1 MDKRSKIIL
10 YALGAILIALFVV
23 ESNRPQPVNW
33 RPSYTSGDKVPLGA
47 YVLYDNLGALFE
59 GSKITAVDEVPVDFL
74 RDHDEVTNTSYLF
87 LNDYLIFDKTETD
100 YLMEY
105 VERGNK
111 VFIAASNAVGP
122 LADTLKLEV
131 SSNSFY
137 GGGGADTIRTRLI
150 NTSFDDRSYVY
161 HREGSYRYF
170 ESYDTLRT
178 KVLGEVLA
186 FNPGSGYLESLFE
199 DEEGLI
205 EPAAGALENEAADED
220 SFENIKARELKTRKT
235 PQVNYIE
242 VKVGKGAFY
251 YNLNPIAYS
260 NYYLLNGK
268 ENYAAESLSYLNKGD
283 VYFDDYGKSGRKVVT
298 SSMRFILSQ
307 TSLRWAYYIAIAGIL
322 LYMLFVS
329 KREQR
334 IVPVVKPLEN
344 ATVEFTKT
352 IGNLY
357 YQSGD
362 FTSIVDKKITFFLER
377 VRSTYYLNTEKLDET
392 FIKRLSA
399 KSAHSLEQT
408 RDIINYINSLKAKPL
423 HNEYELKQLNKRI
436 DAFFKENS

>member
-23 ESNRPQPVNW
+23 ESSRPQPVNW

-47 YVLYDNLGALFE
+47 YVLYDNLNELFP
-59 GSKITAVDEVPVDFL
+59 GSKISAVNQVPVDFL
-74 RDHDEVTNTSYLF
+74 REHDEVIDANYLF
-87 LNDYLIFDKTETD
+87 INDYLVFDETETK
-100 YLMEY
+100 YLMEF

-111 VFIAASNAVGP
+111 VFISANNAIGP

-131 SSNSFY
+131 SSSRFY
-137 GGGGADTIRTRLI
+137 AQDAEDTIRTRLI
-150 NTSFDDRSYVY
+150 NASFEDRSYVY
-161 HREGSYRYF
+161 PREGSYQYF
-170 ESYDTLRT
+170 ERYDTLRT
-178 KVLGEVLA
+178 TVLGEVMP
-186 FNPGSGYLESLFE
+186 FNVESGYLESLFKDE
-199 DEEGLI
+199 DIVEK
-205 EPAAGALENEAADED
+205 PAVKREQDLEED
-220 SFENIKARELKTRKT
+220 SFKNVKFRELQTRKT
-235 PQVNYIE
+235 PQVNYVEI
-242 VKVGKGAFY
+242 KVGKGAFY

-268 ENYAAESLSYLNKGD
+268 ESYAAASLSYLNNGEI
-283 VYFDDYGKSGRKVVT
+283 YFDDYGKSGRKVVT
-298 SSMRFILSQ
+298 SSMRFILSHP
-307 TSLRWAYYIAIAGIL
+307 SLRWAYYVAILGVIL
-322 LYMLFVS
+322 YLLFVS

-362 FTSIVDKKITFFLER
+362 FTSIVEKKIAFFLEK
-377 VRSTYYLNTEKLDET
+377 VRSTYYMNTEKLDVQ
-392 FIKRLSA
+392 FIKRLA
-399 KSAHSLEQT
+399 TKSNNSLELTQ
-408 RDIINYINSLKAKPL
+408 DIINYINSLKAKPL

-436 DAFFKENS
+436 EAFFKDPS